1 MLLKNNNKSI
11 NLTLSKPQEMLIQL
25 PKVFNILIKLQ
36 ILKMRK
42 NLYLQIRFLAS
53 KSHNQVLTQ
62 RLLFRKIIKGIDKKK
77 YELKKAN
84 IKIKK
89 LKKKLK
95 HLRPKKK
102 RKVQINPNSKFAII
116 RAIKKTQIATKKR
129 QIKSVKS
136 KSKKESKSTI
146 SCIEV
151 DAE

>member
-1 MLLKNNNKSI
+1 
-11 NLTLSKPQEMLIQL
+11 MLIQL

-116 RAIKKTQIATKKR
+116 RAIKETQIATEKR
-129 QIKSVKS
+129 QIESVESES
-136 KSKKESKSTI
+136 KEESKSTI

>member
-1 MLLKNNNKSI
+1 
-11 NLTLSKPQEMLIQL
+11 MLIQL

-89 LKKKLK
+89 LEKKLK

-116 RAIKKTQIATKKR
+116 RAIKETQIATEKR
-129 QIKSVKS
+129 QIESVESES
-136 KSKKESKSTI
+136 KEESKSTI